1 MSRNSRQ
8 KPRPARSRRD
18 AVTLPP
24 DSEITQSKALMHLIR
39 RPGDGLV
46 EPRFFQSP
54 ELRALAEAI
63 VELGDGAQ
71 AEAIV
76 EAATRRA
83 RLGADIEGAFG
94 IAMEFGDLDD
104 RELAKAVR
112 ELRALWA
119 TGAYQVGE
127 ITVAELNRYTLL
139 DDGDDAEIVFVRADA
154 VEPKPIRWLW
164 PGYIPR
170 GKVTLFAGRPKTAKS
185 AMLCDFAARVSRGM
199 PMPYADPAS
208 AVRARVIMCMA
219 EDDPED
225 MVVPRLIGAGAD
237 REMIDI
243 LRFVRDGRGERGLD
257 IARDIATLDR
267 SCASGE
273 IGLIIF
279 DPVMSFIGADTDTN
293 NDASTRY
300 ALSPIKKLAETHGI
314 TVILNSHQRKDSGDD
329 LQAAAMGS
337 TAFTGIPRATF
348 AVCHDPQDK
357 DRKLIIPTGVNV
369 ARAPMALAFTLRS
382 SDASGA
388 HGAPTLTWAERPLDL
403 DERGYRQLVR
413 EQGARE
419 SGGELI
425 KASDFLD
432 RILGRGP
439 LASAEVAAL
448 ARAEGI
454 SDRTLDRARK
464 ELCIARKKLADGTWM
479 SGLPGAFDGIP
490 PASATA
496 A

>member
-1 MSRNSRQ
+1 MSP
-8 KPRPARSRRD
+8 KIRPARSRRD

-54 ELRALAEAI
+54 ELRALAEAV

-76 EAATRRA
+76 DAAARRVP
-83 RLGADIEGAFG
+83 LGTDIRGALH
-94 IAMEFGDLDD
+94 IAMAFGDLDD
-104 RELAKAVR
+104 RELTKAVR

-119 TGAYQVGE
+119 SGAYRVGE
-127 ITVAELNRYTLL
+127 ITLTELNRYTLL
-139 DDGDDAEIVFVRADA
+139 DDDDDDEIVFVRADS
-154 VEPKPIRWLW
+154 VEIKPIRWLW

-185 AMLCDFAARVSRGM
+185 AMHCDFAARVSRGM
-199 PMPYADPAS
+199 PMPYADPGS

-219 EDDPED
+219 EDDAED

-237 REMIDI
+237 LGMIDI
-243 LRFVRDGRGERGLD
+243 LDFVRDGRGERGLD
-257 IARDIATLDR
+257 IVRDIARLERRCKD
-267 SCASGE
+267 GE
-273 IGLIIF
+273 VGLIIF
-279 DPVMSFIGADTDTN
+279 DPIMSFIGADTDTN

-300 ALSPIKKLAETHGI
+300 ALSPIKKLAETYGI
-314 TVILNSHQRKDSGDD
+314 AVILNSHQRKESGDD

-357 DRKLIIPTGVNV
+357 DRKLVISTGMNV
-369 ARAPMALAFTLRS
+369 AKEPKTLAFTVRT
-382 SDASGA
+382 SDAAGA
-388 HGAPTLTWAERPLDL
+388 YGAPTLTWAERPLDL
-403 DERGYRQLVR
+403 DERGYRQLIR
-413 EQGARE
+413 EQAARD
-419 SGGELI
+419 SGSELT
-425 KASDFLD
+425 KATDFLD
-432 RILGRGP
+432 RV
-439 LASAEVAAL
+439 LASGPMASKAL
-448 ARAEGI
+448 AELARGEGI

-464 ELCIARKKLADGTWM
+464 ELDIARKKLADGTWM
-479 SGLPGAFDGIP
+479 SGLPGAFD
-490 PASATA
+490 PAPDAKDTA
-496 A
+496 G